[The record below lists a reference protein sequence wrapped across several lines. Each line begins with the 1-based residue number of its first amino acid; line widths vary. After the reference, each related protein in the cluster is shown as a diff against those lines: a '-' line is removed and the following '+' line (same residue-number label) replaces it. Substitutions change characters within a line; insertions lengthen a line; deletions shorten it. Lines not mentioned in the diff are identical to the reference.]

1 MKIFT
6 LWILKVF
13 IEPRKLKKCELFPIL
28 TGDDLKHPL
37 YLLLL
42 KCLITENFLLIY
54 LVSVL
59 TFPLDINLWFILF
72 KSEPNLLGFLG
83 SVREALI
90 NGWFLD
96 DCQFSRKW
104 RTPPYFRTASTQG
117 QSKDN
122 RRELVDSKEVLRYL
136 LSVSQKME
144 QIDQN

>member
-1 MKIFT
+1 MNFKSIYRTQKI
-6 LWILKVF
+6 
-13 IEPRKLKKCELFPIL
+13 KKCELFPIL

-59 TFPLDINLWFILF
+59 TFPLDINLWLILF

-90 NGWFLD
+90 NRWFLD